1 MRHNL
6 QSTETHEGRVD
17 LELCSLPSTADV
29 KKLEKRICGE
39 NRHGRLCGRCVQNK
53 SVYYH
58 SDNFTCGDTTS
69 CQYGILIYIAS
80 ELLPVT
86 IIFLIILLFNISLTS
101 GAVYSF
107 VFYVQILSRL
117 NVTAF
122 GTIHIKDHFTR
133 GAVDFFRSVLGE
145 NWENNIILQ
154 TSLDKNYETVSAIWV
169 SLSSYMY

>member
-1 MRHNL
+1 MQHRIICYTGVCITQLCNPTNCNDND
-6 QSTETHEGRVD
+6 Q
-17 LELCSLPSTADV
+17 LCSLPSTADAQE
-29 KKLEKRICGE
+29 LEKRICGE

-58 SDNFTCGDTTS
+58 SDNFTCGDNTR
-69 CQYGILIYIAS
+69 CQYGIPIYIAS

-86 IIFLIILLFNISLTS
+86 IIFLVILLFNISLTS

-133 GAVDFFRSVLGE
+133 GVVDFFRIVLGVFTFD
-145 NWENNIILQ
+145 IRSGPPRILHF
-154 TSLDKNYETVSAIWV
+154 SN
-169 SLSSYMY
+169 